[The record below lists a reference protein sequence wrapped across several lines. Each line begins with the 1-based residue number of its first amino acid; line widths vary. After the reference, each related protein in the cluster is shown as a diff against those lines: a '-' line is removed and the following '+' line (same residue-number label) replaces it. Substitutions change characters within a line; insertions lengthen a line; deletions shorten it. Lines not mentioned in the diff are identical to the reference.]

1 MPFVRRRRVH
11 RGERRRSGREVEE
24 GKQRKMSDLRDLF
37 KPKDRPERKRPA
49 IDRFRAI
56 APMLVIGIAGIAL
69 IVVAAH
75 NERGP
80 RRPLASLGQLR

>member
-1 MPFVRRRRVH
+1 
-11 RGERRRSGREVEE
+11 
-24 GKQRKMSDLRDLF
+24 MSDIRDLF
-37 KPKDRPERKRPA
+37 KPKETEEKKRPA

-56 APMLVIGIAGIAL
+56 APMLVIGIAGIAF

-80 RRPLASLGQLR
+80 RRPLASHGQLH